1 MPERSGGPRS
11 RGRVSSRPTRRL
23 AIGERHLDVICR
35 LIDESLRPMTWDE
48 IVDEAEKEFG
58 HRWTR
63 QGLEKHDR
71 IKAAYLARRDSPAKK
86 QAIDPAVAL
95 LADKVER
102 QSQEI
107 ERLKQLIG
115 SYKDL
120 FIRYQANAHARG
132 ISPAELE
139 AALPTIIKRG
149 ADG

>member
-1 MPERSGGPRS
+1 MVERSGGSRS
-11 RGRVSSRPTRRL
+11 RGPASLRPARRV
-23 AIGERHLDVICR
+23 AISERHLDAICK
-35 LIDESLRPMTWDE
+35 LVDESMRPMTWDE

-95 LADKVER
+95 LTDKVER
-102 QSQEI
+102 QTQEI
-107 ERLKQLIG
+107 ERLKQLVG

-120 FIRYQANAHARG
+120 FIRYQANAHARR

-139 AALPTIIKRG
+139 AALPAIIKRG
-149 ADG
+149 SDD